1 MCQNIERESK
11 SYVDAVVIYGTLKNK
26 TIKKEVSD
34 LLTQSNMSNLSHRV
48 TNILTMEK
56 ETL

>member
-11 SYVDAVVIYGTLKNK
+11 NYVDAVVIYGIFKNK